1 MLPPLKPRISWMTK
15 KPIQPRTKALASAQ
29 ITVPAAQPAPTETPI
44 STVPKPQTKA
54 ALLREMLEAPAGAT
68 VPAIM
73 ATTGWQDHT
82 VRAALSGLRKS
93 GCVLNRRSGTEGTI
107 YAIVQA
113 AQPGLPVGGGKP
125 SGASVAPHCLQRAT
139 SDGDG
144 DGDGNIASSSD
155 ASDKVATAL
164 CAPVGTAVAST
175 NAMEKPEPRS

>member
-1 MLPPLKPRISWMTK
+1 MTK

-29 ITVPAAQPAPTETPI
+29 TGVPAAQPAPTETPI
-44 STVPKPQTKA
+44 STAPKPKTKA

-73 ATTGWQDHT
+73 AATGWQAHT

-93 GCVLNRRSGTEGTI
+93 GCVLDRRSGAEGTI
-107 YAIVQA
+107 YAIIQA
-113 AQPGLPVGGGKP
+113 SQPGLPAGGDEP

-144 DGDGNIASSSD
+144 VGNVAYPSD
-155 ASDKVATAL
+155 ASDKVETAL
-164 CAPVGTAVAST
+164 SAPVDTAVAST
-175 NAMEKPEPRS
+175 NAPEKLELRS